1 MDLAIG
7 STSSL
12 QSLQDPTGAPPSQPK
27 TSPSAAESVTET
39 GRQSQDVDAKRADE
53 ASGTPKEAAESAPP
67 PTAGE
72 SREAA
77 PPPPSESGRGQL
89 VDIAA

>member
-12 QSLQDPTGAPPSQPK
+12 QNLQDPTGAPPAQPK
-27 TSPSAAESVTET
+27 TSASSAESVAET
-39 GRQSQDVDAKRADE
+39 NRQTDDTAARRVDDAPKDKPAPRA
-53 ASGTPKEAAESAPP
+53 EAAPAEDRDPP
-67 PTAGE
+67 
-72 SREAA
+72 

>member
-7 STSSL
+7 STASL
-12 QSLQDPTGAPPSQPK
+12 QTVQDPTGAPPAQPK
-27 TSPSAAESVTET
+27 TSTSAAETVAET
-39 GRQSQDVDAKRADE
+39 GRQPEATRSDDAAKDKPE
-53 ASGTPKEAAESAPP
+53 PKAEAAPA
-67 PTAGE
+67 E
-72 SREAA
+72 SRDAP

>member
-27 TSPSAAESVTET
+27 TSPSAAESVTENS
-39 GRQSQDVDAKRADE
+39 RQTEDVGAKRANDAPS
-53 ASGTPKEAAESAPP
+53 ASKEAAGSAPP
-67 PTAGE
+67 PASSE
-72 SREAA
+72 SREAG